1 MVHVTEDLV
10 DDALDRAGDFE
21 RGMRHSLSDALDDD
35 RRRRD
40 RDHDDHDHRDHDD
53 RHRDRDRDCGRDRD
67 RDDGCDRDRHRDR
80 GRDRDRDRDD
90 NRHRDRDRGRDWDD
104 NPHRDRDDNW
114 DGDRDGPDRRPRATT
129 VRRAGPP
136 SREEEELAVLTERIS
151 LLADRLEQHR
161 DDGRGM
167 RTPGAVPP
175 PRDAQGVDALRADLA
190 ALSARLDR
198 LSDVAR

>member
-53 RHRDRDRDCGRDRD
+53 RHRDRGRDRDRDRDRDCGRDRD

-80 GRDRDRDRDD
+80 DG
-90 NRHRDRDRGRDWDD
+90 
-104 NPHRDRDDNW
+104 NW

-136 SREEEELAVLTERIS
+136 SREEEGLSALTERIS

-167 RTPGAVPP
+167 RTPGVVPP
-175 PRDAQGVDALRADLA
+175 PRDAQDVDALRADLA